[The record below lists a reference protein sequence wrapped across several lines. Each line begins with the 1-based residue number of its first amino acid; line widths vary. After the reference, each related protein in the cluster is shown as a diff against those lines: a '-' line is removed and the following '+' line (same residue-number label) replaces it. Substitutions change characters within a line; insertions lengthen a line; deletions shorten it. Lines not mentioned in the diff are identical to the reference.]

1 MKTIILV
8 GIPGVGKS
16 SILQEVVRQIPTT
29 LVINYGD
36 KMLEEASSS
45 GITRDLLRMMPLKEQ
60 QTIGIKAARKI
71 VQQETD
77 RVVIIDTHALI
88 RTNTGFCPG
97 LPLEVLDILSPLAY
111 ALVECLPQTILERRE
126 QDSSRM
132 RDDET
137 KEELQTHQDLTRS
150 FLTAC
155 CMHTGSIFC
164 HIQNNK
170 HLIYENV
177 LPLIR
182 LIQSMS

>member
-16 SILQEVVRQIPTT
+16 SILQEVVRQIPTV

-36 KMLEEASSS
+36 TMLEEASSE
-45 GITRDLLRMMPLKEQ
+45 GITRDLLRKMPLKEQ
-60 QTIGIKAARKI
+60 QQIGIKAARKI

-77 RVVIIDTHALI
+77 GIVIIDTHALI
-88 RTNTGFCPG
+88 RTNTGFFPG
-97 LPLEVLDILSPLAY
+97 LPLDVLEILSPIAY
-111 ALVECLPQTILERRE
+111 ALVECSPQIILERRG

-137 KEELQTHQDLTRS
+137 KEELQAHQDLTRS

-155 CMHTGSIFC
+155 CMHTGSILC
-164 HIQNNK
+164 CIQNNK
-170 HLIYENV
+170 YLINENAS
-177 LPLIR
+177 PLIR
-182 LIQSMS
+182 LIYSLH